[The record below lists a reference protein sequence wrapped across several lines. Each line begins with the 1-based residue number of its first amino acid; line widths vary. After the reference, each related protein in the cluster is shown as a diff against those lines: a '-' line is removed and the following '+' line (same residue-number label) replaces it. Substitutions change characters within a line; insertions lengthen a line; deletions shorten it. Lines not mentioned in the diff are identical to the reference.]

1 MWPLGSGQA
10 TTGHFLYCIICRTP
24 KMEQEKAVTSALVSA
39 LVVDAECKKVVK
51 LKQFTKPP
59 TKKNVYFRALPEL
72 AFHFH
77 FLASQDAIEV
87 MSVTDSLAR

>member
-1 MWPLGSGQA
+1 M
-10 TTGHFLYCIICRTP
+10 HCIVCRRLE
-24 KMEQEKAVTSALVSA
+24 MEQEKEVTSALVSA
-39 LVVDAECKKVVK
+39 LVVDAERKKVVK

-77 FLASQDAIEV
+77 FFI
-87 MSVTDSLAR
+87 